1 MPRYAEQWLR
11 APWHGACDH
20 CPGDTAS
27 GARLVSLNGILS
39 SALSALQT
47 NSAALNVVANNV
59 SNLNTPGYAR
69 RIVNEQAW
77 SAGGQLEGV
86 SIADVQRVVNQFLQ
100 QESLYAGA
108 ASSQYSAQS
117 NVYSQLDG
125 FLGQPGSS
133 TSLNSQLDNIS
144 GALGQAELSPN
155 SSASQQGALTAFQGL
170 ASTISGI
177 SGSITSLQGQVGQQI
192 SAATATVNG
201 LTKQIYTLNQQIQT
215 ATASGDDASGLLDQ
229 RDLAVQSLSQF
240 IGVRTIA
247 QPDGAM
253 TVMTQDGTS
262 LVGATYAQLNY
273 AGTSA
278 NGTYPP
284 ITVQGMNQS
293 GQAVGPGQALDSH
306 LGSGQIAGL
315 LQMRDKDLSDYQQ
328 ELGNF
333 ARQTELAYNAQS
345 NANAA
350 FPPPTTLN
358 GSNTGLLSTDALN
371 FKGQTTIAVADQNG
385 NLVSRI
391 DVNFDT
397 GTLSVDGGA
406 SSSIGS
412 TVGSFVSA
420 LNTVLGSNGSASFTN
435 GALSINAGGTN
446 GIVVQDNASAPSSR
460 GGTGFSQFFGLNDLF
475 RSSVPSIL
483 STGLSA
489 SDAGG
494 FAAGGTMSFSLKG
507 PNGETGKQAS
517 VTLTAGMTIGDVV
530 NALNTAFGGAA
541 TFTLNSDGSLSM
553 ATSSAGDQL
562 NVSSDTTQRGT
573 TGTSFTALFGLGQQQ
588 ATALASSFAVN
599 PAIANNPQQ
608 LPFAQPGI
616 TASTTAGQSIV
627 GSGDSSGVLALQNIG
642 SANQTFAAAGG
653 LPAQTMSL
661 NDYAASFYQDI
672 ATRGQAAQTNSTT
685 QSDRLTQ
692 AQSLQSQTSGV
703 NLDEELS
710 NMVVYQ
716 QAYSAGARIV
726 SVVQSLFTTLEQMT

>member
-1 MPRYAEQWLR
+1 M
-11 APWHGACDH
+11 
-20 CPGDTAS
+20 
-27 GARLVSLNGILS
+27 SLNGILS
-39 SALSALQT
+39 TALSALQT

-69 RIVNEQAW
+69 RVVNEQAW

-86 SIADVQRVVNQFLQ
+86 SIADVQRVVSQFLQ

-144 GALGQAELSPN
+144 SALGQAELSPN

-177 SGSITSLQGQVGQQI
+177 SGSISSLQGQVDQQI

-201 LTKQIYTLNQQIQT
+201 LTKQIFTLNQQIQT
-215 ATASGDDASGLLDQ
+215 ATASGDNASGLLDQ
-229 RDLAVQSLSQF
+229 RDIAVQSLSQL

-247 QPDGAM
+247 QPNGAM

-262 LVGATYAQLNY
+262 LVGTTYAQLNY
-273 AGTSA
+273 TGASA

-328 ELGNF
+328 ELGNL

-345 NANAA
+345 NTNAA
-350 FPPPTTLN
+350 FPPPTALN

-406 SSSIGS
+406 SASIGS
-412 TVGSFVSA
+412 TVGSFASA
-420 LNTVLGSNGSASFTN
+420 LNTALGSNGSASFTN

-446 GIVVQDNASAPSSR
+446 GIVVQDNASAPSNR
-460 GGTGFSQFFGLNDLF
+460 GGTAFSQFFGLNDLF

-494 FAAGGTMSFSLKG
+494 FAAGGTMNLSLKG
-507 PNGETGKQAS
+507 PNGETGKQVS
-517 VTLTAGMTIGDVV
+517 VTLTAGMTIGDAV

-541 TFTLNSDGSLSM
+541 TFTLNSNGSLSM
-553 ATSSAGDQL
+553 ATSGGNAGYQL
-562 NVSSDTTQRGT
+562 NVTSDTTQRGT
-573 TGTSFTALFGLGQQQ
+573 TGMSFTTLFGLGQQQ
-588 ATALASSFAVN
+588 AVALAASIAVN
-599 PAIANNPQQ
+599 PAVASNPQR

-616 TASTTAGQSIV
+616 TGATVAGQSIV
-627 GSGDSSGVLALQNIG
+627 GSGDSSGVLALQGVG
-642 SANQTFAAAGG
+642 SANQTFPAAGG

-685 QSDRLTQ
+685 QSARLTQ

-716 QAYSAGARIV
+716 QAYSAGARIM
-726 SVVQSLFTTLEQMT
+726 SVVQTLFTTLEQMT